1 MENQQSSE
9 KLPTSKAVIAY
20 LAEQFPQCF
29 TIEGEAK
36 PLKIGIFDDLAE
48 RLADDP
54 KVSKTRLRGALRQY
68 TNSWR
73 YLRCVTVDA
82 DRVDLDGCV
91 AGKVETDHAEHAAEA
106 LAESKAKVAEKRK
119 QQAQQRAAKAH
130 SKSKDTAT
138 HNPLNDTHSAAR
150 KNRAKPMPK
159 RAQTPRAAHAGAT
172 KASKSAPKDTLK
184 LEQVQGS
191 GVEVGQAVHVK
202 LGQSPVAATVK
213 KKKKSD
219 ISVQLSSGITVKV
232 KAENLYTEA

>member
-36 PLKIGIFDDLAE
+36 PLKIGIFDDLAV

-73 YLRCVTVDA
+73 YLRCITEDA
-82 DRVDLDGCV
+82 MRVDLDGAQ
-91 AGKVETDHAEHAAEA
+91 AGTVEKDHAEHAAEA
-106 LAESKAKVAEKRK
+106 LAESKSKAAEKRK
-119 QQAQQRAAKAH
+119 QQAKQRSEQRPADAKG
-130 SKSKDTAT
+130 
-138 HNPLNDTHSAAR
+138 AAR
-150 KNRAKPMPK
+150 KGRAQPKATRAQASRGTNAGAKPS
-159 RAQTPRAAHAGAT
+159 AT
-172 KASKSAPKDTLK
+172 KANKPESKPQIK
-184 LEQVQGS
+184 LEPVQGLS
-191 GVEVGQAVHVK
+191 VQVGQVVHVK
-202 LGQSPVAATVK
+202 LGQSPVPATVMTIE
-213 KKKKSD
+213 KSD
-219 ISVQLSSGITVKV
+219 IQVQLSSGMTVKV